1 MDKKKLKKLNS
12 SSQAIAKLLSPFA
25 EVVVHDVKNDKIL
38 SIYNS
43 FSKRRVGDASH
54 IDLSEI
60 QTDDDY
66 FGPYSKTNWDGR
78 PLKCLTFIE
87 RDEKG
92 RPILM
97 QCINIDVSSFVDTQ
111 KIFSTFLGIA
121 PVMPRHQSIFKENIY
136 EHINSFVTDWTA
148 KKNISIIG
156 LTKQEKEQIIK
167 DLSNEGAFQKK
178 NAAEYIGRVLGISRA
193 SVYNYLKEA
202 V

>member
-1 MDKKKLKKLNS
+1 MDKKKLNKLNAS
-12 SSQAIAKLLSPFA
+12 SEALAKLLNPFA
-25 EVVVHDVKNDKIL
+25 EVVVHDVKKDTIL
-38 SIYNS
+38 SIFNS

-60 QTDDDY
+60 QTQDDY
-66 FGPYSKTNWDGR
+66 FGPYTKTNWDGR

-87 RDEKG
+87 RDEKC

-111 KIFSTFLGIA
+111 KLFSSFLGVT
-121 PVMPRHQSIFKENIY
+121 PVTPRHQNIFKENIY
-136 EHINSFVTDWTA
+136 EHMNSFVTQWTSSR
-148 KKNISIIG
+148 NISLSA

-167 DLSNEGAFQKK
+167 DLQIEGAFEKK